1 MQISERSGGLK
12 YYIKVPM
19 VMLIGLAGSVSA
31 CSVLL
36 LKISDTIVQN
46 GDGYQYW
53 PWLICIIG
61 LVIYTGDTQL

>member
-1 MQISERSGGLK
+1 MK
-12 YYIKVPM
+12 YYLKVPM

-36 LKISDTIVQN
+36 LKISDTIIQK
-46 GDGYQYW
+46 GDGLDYW
-53 PWLICIIG
+53 PFLACIIG